1 MLVRFLYTDHSIWDG
16 PPEDAH
22 KSPDPRPPDGGIIRM
37 TAIDDFGREVAFL
50 YDDFYYLHPVD
61 GGWRFGSSS
70 PKREFDLKF
79 GRDGAIAVP
88 SVLPED
94 AVIRYGCEVSHE
106 EAIELGL
113 IDEGGKLLTPPR
125 EVIVIEKSG
134 AADDG

>member
-1 MLVRFLYTDHSIWDG
+1 
-16 PPEDAH
+16 
-22 KSPDPRPPDGGIIRM
+22 M
-37 TAIDDFGREVAFL
+37 TAIDDGSREVTFL
-50 YDDFYYLHPVD
+50 YDDYYYLYPIE

-70 PKREFDLKF
+70 PKREFDLKH

-88 SVLPED
+88 SVLPEN

-125 EVIVIEKSG
+125 EAVVIEK
-134 AADDG
+134 A